1 MTDDIMGGQMMWGME
16 IAGVIGLAVV
26 VLVIAALIN
35 YVLFK

>member
-1 MTDDIMGGQMMWGME
+1 MGGQMMWGME